1 MILNMNYLYQVSNTK
16 NFRYEFAQKRVLNE
30 NDQQFR
36 NDSADK
42 YDISLS
48 HSYMDKEL
56 VCAVVDLF
64 NSAGYSIYIDWM
76 NDQQLNRSEVTA
88 TTADILRKR
97 MRMSKG
103 LAYVA
108 TGNSSNSKWCPW
120 ELGYADA
127 AKNGR
132 CAILPIMKKEGE
144 SFKGQE
150 YLGLYPF
157 IDYETRKGTQEYEFW
172 VNDPEN
178 GNYISLRKWLSGG
191 KPYNHNV

>member
-42 YDISLS
+42 YDIFLS

-97 MRMSKG
+97 MR
-103 LAYVA
+103 
-108 TGNSSNSKWCPW
+108 
-120 ELGYADA
+120 
-127 AKNGR
+127 
-132 CAILPIMKKEGE
+132 
-144 SFKGQE
+144 
-150 YLGLYPF
+150 
-157 IDYETRKGTQEYEFW
+157 
-172 VNDPEN
+172 
-178 GNYISLRKWLSGG
+178 SLRVQRMLLRAIQVIRSGVRG
-191 KPYNHNV
+191 NLDMPMQRKMVDVQFYLL